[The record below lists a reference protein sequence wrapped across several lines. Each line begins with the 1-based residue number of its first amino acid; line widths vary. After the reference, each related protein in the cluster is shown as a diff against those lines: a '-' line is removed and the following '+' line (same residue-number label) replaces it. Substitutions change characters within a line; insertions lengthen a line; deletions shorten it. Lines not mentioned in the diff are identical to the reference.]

1 MQIEDNISA
10 TFLPPTI
17 LNRGT
22 TIVEVSVDCPDERY
36 AVADLLLPS
45 GVSWPKYAT
54 GMIRFGAGQNQ
65 KGSIRLLVNN
75 APAALTYIVQVWT
88 VPCAIYDK
96 DPNNAWQ
103 HWTAHQQYHVAVAAE
118 YNPGP
123 SYSMVWNDEFDGVE
137 LDMNSWTFETGGGG
151 WGNHELETYTPGQN
165 MYLENSQLVIVARQL
180 GKNYTSTRIKTQ
192 GKRSFSEGLYAARMK
207 LPYGQG
213 IWPAFWML
221 GE

>member
-1 MQIEDNISA
+1 MRGVTTLLFLLLLFLLLILVRARMQIEDNISA

-88 VPCAIYDK
+88 VP
-96 DPNNAWQ
+96 
-103 HWTAHQQYHVAVAAE
+103 
-118 YNPGP
+118 
-123 SYSMVWNDEFDGVE
+123 
-137 LDMNSWTFETGGGG
+137 
-151 WGNHELETYTPGQN
+151 
-165 MYLENSQLVIVARQL
+165 
-180 GKNYTSTRIKTQ
+180 
-192 GKRSFSEGLYAARMK
+192 
-207 LPYGQG
+207 
-213 IWPAFWML
+213 
-221 GE
+221 